1 MAVTTLNKDYWDNVL
16 YTVPYGMY
24 FYYLNNSLFESEGGS
39 NVAVLGNSNCIDSIL
54 WCPFLHMSDM
64 DLGKVKYDV
73 ARFGEIKGKLSYT
86 PYVYRVGSLTRQ
98 IKQVG
103 SNYNKFNER
112 YKTPYR
118 SYENEGKLF
127 QYPYSYCTIYD
138 GMNEPLLVKP
148 HLVRSEKIKVM
159 VKNSISD
166 KCTFGLYVDNYE
178 GATEDIL
185 NVQVNNAPLD
195 LPVSSSA
202 YAQWSSTQ
210 KATALQNRLNTI
222 NQNKLAMTQ
231 AGISAIGQT
240 MGLNFDYSGE
250 INSSLTA
257 LQNIQQTQKS
267 FSSNQADL
275 LSTPNSIK
283 SGNGNVPFNMINGK
297 RGLYLIRYTINEN
310 YANTL
315 GDYFALF
322 GYKQNKIMNVQA
334 NMRTRFYYNYIK
346 TVNVNIRTH
355 TGVSKDNLQKLK
367 AIFDRGVTIW
377 HGDRDKNFFDY
388 TMDNREVE

>member
-1 MAVTTLNKDYWDNVL
+1 MAITTLNKDYWDNVL

-24 FYYLNNSLFESEGGS
+24 FYLDNSLFQSEGGS
-39 NVAVLGNSNCIDSIL
+39 NVSVLGNTNCIDSIL
-54 WCPFLHMSDM
+54 WCPFLHSSDM
-64 DLGKVKYDV
+64 DLAKIKYDV
-73 ARFGEIKGKLSYT
+73 ERFGNIKGKLPYT
-86 PYVYRVGSLTRQ
+86 PYVYRVQALNRQ
-98 IKQVG
+98 TKQVG
-103 SNYNKFNER
+103 SNYDKFNKR

-127 QYPYSYCTIYD
+127 QYPYSYCTVYD
-138 GMNEPLLVKP
+138 GMNEPLLIKP
-148 HLVRSEKIKVM
+148 HLVRSEKITVK

-166 KCTFGLYVDNYE
+166 KCTFGLFVEGYE
-178 GATEDIL
+178 GADEDIL

-222 NQNKLAMTQ
+222 NQNKLAMSQ
-231 AGISAIGQT
+231 QGISAIGQT

-250 INSSLTA
+250 INNTLSA

-267 FSSNQADL
+267 FSATQTDL
-275 LSTPNSIK
+275 LNTPNSIK

-297 RGLYLIRYTINEN
+297 RSLYLIRYSLQED
-310 YANTL
+310 YAKTL

-322 GYKQNKIMNVQA
+322 GYKQNKIMDVQA
-334 NMRTRFYYNYIK
+334 NLRTRYYYNYMK
-346 TVNVNIRTH
+346 TVNVNIRSH
-355 TGVSKDNLQKLK
+355 LGVSKDNLQKIK
-367 AIFDRGVTIW
+367 AIFDKGVTVW

-388 TMDNREVE
+388 TYDNREVE